1 MALAMLDQ
9 GNFSIIQSQSRM
21 EQKQNEM
28 ETVLSTVTENT
39 ESQQDQNFSQDN
51 NVVSKKKDEKK
62 KRL

>member
-1 MALAMLDQ
+1 
-9 GNFSIIQSQSRM
+9 M